1 AWGIIKASTSR
12 WRWIAALHPAG
23 MTAAVVLTANH
34 WWLDA
39 IIAAILVAVVWAAD
53 APIQRWLENRKAR
66 RDGVTID
73 LDAESADEPVLAG

>member
-1 AWGIIKASTSR
+1 MPSLHVGWALIGAWAIIKASTSR

-39 IIAAILVAVVWAAD
+39 IIAALLVAVVWAAD
-53 APIQRWLENRKAR
+53 APIQRWLERRKQR
-66 RDGVTID
+66 SVRQP
-73 LDAESADEPVLAG
+73 SAA